1 MKPKNKGG
9 SPLPIPTDYST
20 PVRLSAK
27 ERTLSQLQKW
37 IIDGTLQPGEKLNDS
52 ELAEALGVSRTPIR
66 EAFQLLEVQ
75 GLIQMFPG
83 KETRVTTL
91 AKEDILK
98 LYAPLTALQ
107 ALAAELAADNIQPE
121 HIEQLRAINAS
132 FNEKVSEEQLYEA
145 MEYDEEF
152 HETILQIA
160 NNQHIL
166 TFCSSLQLHI
176 RRYKYIFF
184 KRPNWETHTA
194 AADHEY
200 IIQALEARNGE
211 EASRL
216 MKLNL
221 NRPLEH
227 LDKIL

>member
-1 MKPKNKGG
+1 M
-9 SPLPIPTDYST
+9 
-20 PVRLSAK
+20 
-27 ERTLSQLQKW
+27 SQLQKW

-98 LYAPLTALQ
+98 LYAPLTALHT
-107 ALAAELAADNIQPE
+107 LAAELAAENIQQE
-121 HIEQLRAINAS
+121 HIEQLRAINANFS
-132 FNEKVSEEQLYEA
+132 EKVSKEQLYEA

-152 HETILQIA
+152 HETILHIA

-166 TFCSSLQLHI
+166 SFCSSLQLHI

-194 AADHEY
+194 ASDHES
-200 IIQALEARNGE
+200 IIQALEAHDAE
-211 EASRL
+211 AASRL

-221 NRPLEH
+221 IRPLEH

>member
-1 MKPKNKGG
+1 LG
-9 SPLPIPTDYST
+9 
-20 PVRLSAK
+20 
-27 ERTLSQLQKW
+27 QLQKW

-98 LYAPLTALQ
+98 LYAPLTALHT
-107 ALAAELAADNIQPE
+107 LAAELAAENIQHE
-121 HIEQLRAINAS
+121 HIEQLRAINACFS
-132 FNEKVSEEQLYEA
+132 EKVDAEQLYEA

-152 HETILQIA
+152 HETILEIA

-166 TFCSSLQLHI
+166 SFCSSLQLHI

-184 KRPNWETHTA
+184 KRPTWESHTA
-194 AADHEY
+194 ASDHES
-200 IIQALEARNGE
+200 IIQALEARNGD

-227 LDKIL
+227 LDQIL